1 MFFIANTQGMHG
13 GVSFIA
19 AHIGTGLLFLG
30 LASLSTTDVEP
41 ED

>member
-19 AHIGTGLLFLG
+19 AHWYWTLVLG
-30 LASLSTTDVEP
+30 LASLPATDIEP
-41 ED
+41 EY